1 MARQAGPEHLRHHD
15 RPSSPAFSR
24 LMVLGYLIAM
34 AIGVLI
40 GLAWMAYRLMAG
52 WF

>member
-1 MARQAGPEHLRHHD
+1 MATNVGPEHLRHHD

-24 LMVLGYLIAM
+24 LMVLGYLIAI
-34 AIGVLI
+34 AIGVVLC
-40 GLAWMAYRLMAG
+40 LAWMAYRFAAS

>member
-1 MARQAGPEHLRHHD
+1 MARNVGPEHLRHHD

-24 LMVLGYLIAM
+24 VMVLGYLIAI
-34 AIGVLI
+34 AIGLMLCV
-40 GLAWMAYRLMAG
+40 AWMAYRFAAS

>member
-1 MARQAGPEHLRHHD
+1 MATNVGPEHLRHHD

-24 LMVLGYLIAM
+24 LLVLGYLIAI
-34 AIGVLI
+34 ALGLVL
-40 GLAWMAYRLMAG
+40 GLAWMAYRFAAS